1 MTFIAIY
8 RRDQAKEYYESSE
21 GRGRET
27 EGTGFRTPLFN
38 DGVENQH
45 ASFGGFMKQL
55 ALEEE
60 GKSLH
65 SVHQETGSWG
75 VCLSVS

>member
-1 MTFIAIY
+1 M
-8 RRDQAKEYYESSE
+8 
-21 GRGRET
+21 
-27 EGTGFRTPLFN
+27 GTGFRTPLFN

-45 ASFGGFMKQL
+45 ASFGGFMKL
-55 ALEEE
+55 FALEEE
-60 GKSLH
+60 GKRLH